1 MTREGGRRAAP
12 RSCPPT
18 NPPSPPQISAKLG
31 GPPLKLV
38 AITSAGR
45 QVVAGTNYAVTLTA
59 APPNST
65 AAKAFDAVVFQPL
78 PHTGQPLQLTSY
90 TEK

>member
-1 MTREGGRRAAP
+1 
-12 RSCPPT
+12 
-18 NPPSPPQISAKLG
+18 
-31 GPPLKLV
+31 V